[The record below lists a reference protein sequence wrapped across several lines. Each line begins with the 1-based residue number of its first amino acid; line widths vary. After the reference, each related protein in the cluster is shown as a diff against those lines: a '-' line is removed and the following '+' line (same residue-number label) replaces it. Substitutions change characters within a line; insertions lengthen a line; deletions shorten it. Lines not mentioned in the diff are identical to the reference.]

1 VEELARRTGL
11 RTQPIG
17 AQTAHCMFFA
27 SGRPVVRAEELAYM
41 EADLARAARME
52 EIV

>member
-1 VEELARRTGL
+1 
-11 RTQPIG
+11 
-17 AQTAHCMFFA
+17 TAHCTVFA

-41 EADLARAARME
+41 EANLARAARME